1 MYHQEYFAI
10 DADLAARNI
19 INGGTSIVR
28 RPASEKSNVEL
39 VNGLRSNFTA
49 SMQASMPAGNGDI
62 LRAADGKGAIKTAA
76 LPYTSWTNVD
86 DGCLNV
92 PANNPDD
99 PGLAEERSE
108 YDITVKFFLLPKTRF
123 SDWRRHLQDA
133 ITAVL
138 QELSVDSVDLLIISF
153 PGVSFDADSEET
165 GGCGSN
171 KIQASETELVDAIL
185 DVWNMVATLQVKGVA
200 LRTGVAEFGCERLK
214 EFLSKTSHRPMVNQ
228 INVRDA
234 CEVPQSIM
242 ELAKQERIELLTHND
257 CTNIL
262 PQGTLRDLLGDGP
275 NGAGLL
281 AGLNAETKG
290 LEGDLSPEWVV
301 KYTAVIR
308 DRGVIEHKG
317 YFASADLLQQPTV

>member
-1 MYHQEYFAI
+1 
-10 DADLAARNI
+10 
-19 INGGTSIVR
+19 
-28 RPASEKSNVEL
+28 
-39 VNGLRSNFTA
+39 
-49 SMQASMPAGNGDI
+49 MPPGNGDI
-62 LRAADGKGAIKTAA
+62 LDAADGNGAIKNAA

-86 DGCLNV
+86 NGHLNV

-133 ITAVL
+133 ISAVL
-138 QELSVDSVDLLIISF
+138 QELSVGSVDLLIISF

-185 DVWNMVATLQVKGVA
+185 DVWNMVATLQVNGVA
-200 LRTGVAEFGCERLK
+200 LKTGVAEFGCERLK

-257 CTNIL
+257 CANIL

-281 AGLNAETKG
+281 AGPNAQTKG

-301 KYTAVIR
+301 KYTAVVR

-317 YFASADLLQQPTV
+317 YFASADLLQKPTV

>member
-1 MYHQEYFAI
+1 MK
-10 DADLAARNI
+10 LRLSTSNI

>member
-1 MYHQEYFAI
+1 MK
-10 DADLAARNI
+10 LRLSTSNV

-49 SMQASMPAGNGDI
+49 SMEASMPADNDI
-62 LRAADGKGAIKTAA
+62 DSQAAHKQNPIGHAAIPHT
-76 LPYTSWTNVD
+76 LWTDSEND
-86 DGCLNV
+86 HLNV
-92 PANNPDD
+92 PAKSPQVL
-99 PGLAEERSE
+99 GLAEERSE

-133 ITAVL
+133 IAAVL
-138 QELSVDSVDLLIISF
+138 QELGVGFVDLLIISF
-153 PGVSFDADSEET
+153 PGVSFDGDGEEK

-171 KIQASETELVDAIL
+171 KIQATDSELVDAIL
-185 DVWNMVATLQVKGVA
+185 DVWNSVEMLRVDGVA
-200 LRTGVAEFGCERLK
+200 LKTGVAEFGCERLK
-214 EFLSKTSHRPMVNQ
+214 EFLSRTPHRPTVNQ

-234 CEVPQSIM
+234 CEVPRPIM
-242 ELAKQERIELLTHND
+242 ELAKQEKIELLTHND

-262 PQGTLRDLLGDGP
+262 PQGTLRELLGGGP

-281 AGLNAETKG
+281 AGPNEGTEG
-290 LEGDLSPEWVV
+290 LEGDLNPEWVV
-301 KYTAVIR
+301 KYTAVVR

-317 YFASADLLQQPTV
+317 YFASADLSQQPTA

>member
-1 MYHQEYFAI
+1 MK
-10 DADLAARNI
+10 LRLSTSNI

-49 SMQASMPAGNGDI
+49 SMQASTPAGDGDI
-62 LRAADGKGAIKTAA
+62 LHAADGKGAIKTAA

-86 DGCLNV
+86 NGRLNV
-92 PANNPDD
+92 PAKNPDD

-108 YDITVKFFLLPKTRF
+108 YDITVKFFLLPTTRF

-133 ITAVL
+133 ISAVL

-153 PGVSFDADSEET
+153 PGFSFDADSEET

-185 DVWNMVATLQVKGVA
+185 DVWNMVATLQVDGVA
-200 LRTGVAEFGCERLK
+200 LKTGVAEFGCERLK

-281 AGLNAETKG
+281 AGPNAETKG
-290 LEGDLSPEWVV
+290 LGGDLSPEWVV

-317 YFASADLLQQPTV
+317 YFASAELLQQPTV